1 MFISSTCLTLP
12 AWRFI
17 MKKAKIVLILS
28 LLVLIGI
35 LLYFYIS
42 TREEK
47 PEVVSQREQ
56 YQQELQQKEGDKK

>member
-1 MFISSTCLTLP
+1 
-12 AWRFI
+12 